1 MNEIAVM
8 SGLPIEHINRNVIEK
23 FLEQLPEK
31 ALGLGI
37 RVLLSI
43 IVFLIGI
50 QLIKVLRKIVKKS
63 LERAGADTGVVQF
76 LDSFIKFSLYGIL
89 LVMIAAGFGVDATG
103 IMALLGSAGVAIGL
117 AVQGSLSNFVGGVL
131 ILVLKPFRVGDY
143 IKEDGHNNE
152 GEVKEISLFYTKL
165 ATVDNKVIVLP
176 NGTLANA
183 SLTNATASD
192 SRRMDMLI
200 GISYQADLRQAKAVL
215 MEVLEQE
222 EAVQKD
228 KDYLVYV
235 DQLAVSA
242 VNIGVRCWF
251 SREDFW
257 QAKWRLTENIKYALD
272 DAGIEIPYPQMDI
285 HMKNG

>member
-1 MNEIAVM
+1 MDEIAAM
-8 SGLPIEHINRNVIEK
+8 SGLPIDTFNRNVLEK

-50 QLIKVLRKIVKKS
+50 QIIKILRKIVKKS

-176 NGTLANA
+176 NGSLANS

-192 SRRMDMLI
+192 CRRMDMI
-200 GISYQADLRQAKAVL
+200 VGISYQADLRQAKEVL
-215 MEVLEQE
+215 MKVLEQE
-222 EAVQKD
+222 EAVLKD
-228 KDYLVYV
+228 RDCLVYV
-235 DQLAVSA
+235 DQLADSA

-251 SREDFW
+251 SIEDFW
-257 QAKWRLTENIKYALD
+257 KAKWRVTENIKYALD

-285 HMKNG
+285 HMKKQ